1 MEVSDGFGVLRDH
14 VAELS
19 GAVMSAFTD
28 TLCFYRLV
36 MSVNTLQVRR
46 GCIYSSKSKIYHVSG
61 SPGKEPLRPA
71 HATEGEI
78 PVRVVTEL
86 SA

>member
-1 MEVSDGFGVLRDH
+1 MSDGFGVLGDR

-28 TLCFYRLV
+28 MLCIYRLV

-46 GCIYSSKSKIYHVSG
+46 GCIYSSKSQI
-61 SPGKEPLRPA
+61 
-71 HATEGEI
+71 
-78 PVRVVTEL
+78 
-86 SA
+86 

>member
-1 MEVSDGFGVLRDH
+1 MSDGFGVLGDH

-19 GAVMSAFTD
+19 GAVMSVFTD
-28 TLCFYRLV
+28 MLCIYRLV

-46 GCIYSSKSKIYHVSG
+46 GCIYSSKSQICG